1 MTSWLHSPRGLDA
14 LANNGPRLLFAD
26 HHQRVEAGFRALL
39 AATYADSPSDLV
51 AHFREFKRELLDHL
65 AAEEETILPAYEHF
79 HPEDARRL
87 RDDHARIRQSLMRI
101 GVDAEL
107 HLIREQDVEALIR
120 ELRAHAS
127 HEDVHMYRWAQV
139 HLPLG
144 AKDAL
149 AVRIA
154 AWLRRLTSA

>member
-1 MTSWLHSPRGLDA
+1 MNSHSPRGLDA

-26 HHQRVEAGFRALL
+26 HHQRIEAGFRALL
-39 AATYADSPSDLV
+39 AATYADDSSDLV
-51 AHFREFKRELLDHL
+51 TQFRAFERELLDHV

-79 HPEDARRL
+79 HPDDARRI

-107 HLIREQDVEALIR
+107 HLIRAEQVEALIR

-127 HEDVHMYRWAQV
+127 HEDAHMYPWAQV

-144 AKDAL
+144 TKESL
-149 AVRIA
+149 AVRLA
-154 AWLRRLTSA
+154 QWMRRIKSV